1 MASDSPDPYFK
12 KRIPFTVDGERFEFD
27 VSQLLFSSFQ
37 IDVGTALLLRALEPA
52 TTPRRVL
59 DLGCGYG
66 PLGVVLARRF
76 PHAQVTLTDVDLLAV
91 RYARRNCE
99 LNGVAANTQVV
110 GSVGLEAVPEGA
122 YDLIVSNIPAKAG
135 DAAIERDFV
144 LAPRGRLAEGGEYW
158 FVVVSGL
165 NRLIPKLG
173 RTHNLDLKQI
183 RKRSGHSVYR
193 LRRR

>member
-1 MASDSPDPYFK
+1 MTSESPDPYFK
-12 KRIPFTVDGERFEFD
+12 KRIPFTLDGERFDFD
-27 VSQLLFSSFQ
+27 VSQMLFSSFQ
-37 IDVGTALLLRALEPA
+37 IDVGTALLLRSFDAA

-66 PLGVVLARRF
+66 PLGVVLARRY
-76 PHAQVTLTDVDLLAV
+76 PHAQVTLSDVDLLAV

-110 GSVGLEAVPEGA
+110 GSVGLEGVPEEA
-122 YDLIVSNIPAKAG
+122 YDLIVCNIPAKAG

-144 LAPRGRLAEGGEYW
+144 LGPLGRLAERGEYW

-173 RTHNLDLKQI
+173 RTHDLDLKQI
-183 RKRSGHSVYR
+183 RRRSGHSVYR
-193 LRRR
+193 LRQR